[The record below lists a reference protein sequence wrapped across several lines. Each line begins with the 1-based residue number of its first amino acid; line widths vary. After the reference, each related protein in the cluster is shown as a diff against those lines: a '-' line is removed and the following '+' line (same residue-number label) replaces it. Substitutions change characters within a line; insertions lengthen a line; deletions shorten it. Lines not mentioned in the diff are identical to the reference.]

1 MREREPFGPRE
12 AHPLGRDVIHSVTN
26 PTSRLTGAIHVYG
39 GDFFATERSEWEP
52 ETLEERPYDL
62 EKNMKLFEE
71 SNAIWAS
78 EQS

>member
-1 MREREPFGPRE
+1 M
-12 AHPLGRDVIHSVTN
+12 IHSVTN
-26 PTSRLTGAIHVYG
+26 PTSRLTGAIHIYG